1 MPVTD
6 VGNTIGAL
14 HCGLAISLFLF
25 GVVTLQVY
33 FYFEHYPE
41 DVRTLKAMVIV
52 LWIAEALHISL
63 FFHAVYV
70 ITINDFLSTTAMT
83 LANPPWS
90 LKLMLVSSAVMDV
103 IVEGYLTY
111 RLRVISKRWEIP
123 VTCISLMTLR
133 VVAVTLA
140 TRLIFRKGLDTFV
153 HNNKV
158 ILGLSIGALSA
169 VDFVVAASMIY
180 WLSKNKSGFPDSDRI
195 IDRLNEFA
203 IESGLLT
210 FCLGVSTLLTAL
222 LMPGNYI
229 WIAILSVHSKAY
241 SNTLLLSLNR
251 RQGYKQSQGNGTTG
265 LAKVTNLFKIRSSHW
280 QKNESTSSS
289 SKSPGSFLPVLEIS
303 QDRKDKRGSSFLAS
317 QLSPRSRS
325 PGPFHPSAQVYRS
338 V

>member
-1 MPVTD
+1 
-6 VGNTIGAL
+6 
-14 HCGLAISLFLF
+14 
-25 GVVTLQVY
+25 VV
-33 FYFEHYPE
+33 
-41 DVRTLKAMVIV
+41 
-52 LWIAEALHISL
+52 
-63 FFHAVYV
+63 
-70 ITINDFLSTTAMT
+70 TINDFLSIDPT
-83 LANPPWS
+83 ANPPWS

-111 RLRVISKRWEIP
+111 RLHVFSKRWEIP

-140 TRLIFRKGLDTFV
+140 TCLIFRKGLNTFV
-153 HNNKV
+153 HDNKV
-158 ILGLSIGALSA
+158 ILALSIGALSA

-251 RQGYKQSQGNGTTG
+251 RQGYKQNQG
-265 LAKVTNLFKIRSSHW
+265 NLFKIRAPQKIGSTINSTKLPSSLMPVLGVCSD
-280 QKNESTSSS
+280 KKDRRESTF
-289 SKSPGSFLPVLEIS
+289 P
-303 QDRKDKRGSSFLAS
+303 AS
-317 QLSPRSRS
+317 QVCPRSRS
-325 PGPFHPSAQVYRS
+325 PAFLPSERDLES